1 MEKINGI
8 IIDGKVYEAIKTDEQ
23 SCLKCDLIEEDGGC
37 PCRDY
42 CFYLGRY
49 NIFRY
54 SPELT
59 DKLKRDGNKL
69 RFPLLRLWGRG

>member
-8 IIDGKVYEAIKTDEQ
+8 IADGKIYAAEETNEH
-23 SCLKCDLIEEDGGC
+23 SCLKCDLIEEDEGC

-42 CFYLGRY
+42 YFYLGRN

-54 SPELT
+54 YQELT
-59 DKLKRDGNKL
+59 DKINGK
-69 RFPLLRLWGRG
+69 